1 MDAEIDTAS
10 KYIEEKLKEELLEY
24 VNKEIEGKEDEII
37 ETILDRIGS
46 AKVRLDF

>member
-1 MDAEIDTAS
+1 MDTAS

-24 VNKEIEGKEDEII
+24 VNEEMEGKEDEMI

-46 AKVRLDF
+46 ATVRLDF